1 MKLKSKPKPPKRKT
15 INRTLMI
22 DDGVKLS
29 DVIDF
34 ANQHNVDPK
43 KVVFE
48 MEYNYGDLSDD
59 VYARLQIP
67 EPEVDFQK
75 RYENYRK
82 RLKLWYEWY
91 NENKAEIKLQ
101 KEKDKKVKELQKEYR
116 ERMIKIQKME
126 MKDLS

>member
-1 MKLKSKPKPPKRKT
+1 MKLKPKPQPPKRKT

-22 DDGVKLS
+22 NEGVKLS

-34 ANQHNVDPK
+34 ANQYNVDPK

-59 VYARLQIP
+59 VYVRLQIP
-67 EPEVDFQK
+67 EPEEDYQK
-75 RYENYRK
+75 RYEKYRK

-91 NENKAEIKLQ
+91 NENKAKIKLQ
-101 KEKDKKVKELQKEYR
+101 KEKDEEIKKLRKEYQKKMKQIN
-116 ERMIKIQKME
+116 ERKI
-126 MKDLS
+126 